1 MKAIYTL
8 RASHLSLNN
17 CVFRKHVETSGDIP
31 PPMSG
36 STACVIG
43 GKYMY
48 IFAGHH
54 DEGPSSTVSLFWLQK
69 ISFYQLYLGGTYM
82 KPLTCKIWFLHVI
95 LPSSCNTSLC
105 KLVGRIWCWIKTT
118 TSIWLVWVFSLHVY
132 WIMYGC
138 YTWWSYTWISPD
150 SKRVKNLILDLVS
163 F

>member
-8 RASHLSLNN
+8 REIHLSLNN

-54 DEGPSSTVSLFWLQK
+54 DEGPSSTVSLFLATKNFLLLIVPRWHLHEAFNLQDLIVTCNSSLQLQH
-69 ISFYQLYLGGTYM
+69 ISL
-82 KPLTCKIWFLHVI
+82 
-95 LPSSCNTSLC
+95 
-105 KLVGRIWCWIKTT
+105 
-118 TSIWLVWVFSLHVY
+118 
-132 WIMYGC
+132 
-138 YTWWSYTWISPD
+138 
-150 SKRVKNLILDLVS
+150 
-163 F
+163 